1 MAVPWVLCMVL
12 STSESAEQQATDHPS
27 IVTKVSVKTVY
38 AAPPG
43 AHYTAATQTA
53 VAANTAAKTAAKPAA
68 FPAVSRCSFALAR
81 SRAPRTPTRLAMGN
95 AVISTENDNNARKV
109 TAQSPTE

>member
-27 IVTKVSVKTVY
+27 IVTKISVKIVY

-43 AHYTAATQTA
+43 AHCTAATQTA
-53 VAANTAAKTAAKPAA
+53 VAANTAAETAAKPAT
-68 FPAVSRCSFALAR
+68 FPAVSRFSFALAR
-81 SRAPRTPTRLAMGN
+81 SAYAHAPSHGWHCHF
-95 AVISTENDNNARKV
+95 DKK
-109 TAQSPTE
+109 